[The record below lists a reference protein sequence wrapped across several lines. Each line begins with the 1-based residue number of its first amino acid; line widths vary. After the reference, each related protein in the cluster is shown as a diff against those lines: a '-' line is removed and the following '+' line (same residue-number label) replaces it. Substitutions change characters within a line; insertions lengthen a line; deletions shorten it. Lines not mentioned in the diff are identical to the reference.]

1 LVGTYF
7 SAAGFVAGLEP
18 VTARSA
24 GPAVKVLLLGRKRQN
39 LAERFASLTLGT
51 VVIQES
57 IFTEVEWRLGFV
69 VGAIMIAPIRI

>member
-24 GPAVKVLLLGRKRQN
+24 GPAVKVPLLGRKRRS
-39 LAERFASLTLGT
+39 LAARFASLTLGT
-51 VVIQES
+51 AVIQES

-69 VGAIMIAPIRI
+69 VGAKMIAPIRI